1 MNGYLEN
8 FRTDGHTDGRTH
20 GQTHRQT
27 DKSETIGPSRF
38 IGDQKIIKTK
48 VYLQFFSFGKFAIV
62 NLYSRKLVHLKY
74 FHADIV
80 KSRLNVYF
88 HHELRKS
95 II

>member
-38 IGDQKIIKTK
+38 TGDQKIIKTK

-62 NLYSRKLVHLKY
+62 NFCIRESLYT
-74 FHADIV
+74 
-80 KSRLNVYF
+80 
-88 HHELRKS
+88 
-95 II
+95 